1 LSSANSTY
9 WERTLLKRKMAW
21 DAIERL
27 KLERV
32 FSYKRF
38 SEVRSPEQLQKQIER
53 RIEEIYGRVD

>member
-1 LSSANSTY
+1 
-9 WERTLLKRKMAW
+9 MAW